1 VEIRGA
7 VPTAGLTD
15 GVVTVEDGV
24 VASVAAAEAP
34 AASLAPGT
42 VILPGLLDIHC
53 HGGGGHT
60 FATTDPAEALA
71 AARYH
76 AAAGTAGVVATLV
89 TAAPRDL
96 LRQVRALAPLVAAG
110 QLLGIHLEG
119 PFLAHARRGAHAPWL
134 LRDPDQAMVADL
146 LEAADGAIKIVTL
159 APERP
164 GAAPVAAMLRAAGVV
179 VAYGHTD
186 AGYECMA
193 RALADA
199 SGDALVTHLGNA
211 MPPLHHRAAGPLGAA
226 LGAAAADEASV
237 ELIADGVH
245 VDAGF
250 TRLVFAVAAP
260 GRVVLVTDATAA
272 AGMTDGD
279 YVIGPL
285 QVTVSGGVARLT
297 TDHGAA
303 GGGAI
308 AGGTSTLLRVVATA
322 RAAGVP
328 LADAARAA
336 SGTPARVLGLSA
348 SRGALAP
355 GMVADLVVTDEN
367 LALRRVMRAGR
378 WLELAAWWRTNGYNA
393 GPLSARWRLRTPA
406 CGPAI
411 RMRRCAGRWRPRQTA
426 RRTSPRCGLPTS
438 ARGPASSPRC

>member
-1 VEIRGA
+1 MEIRGA

-24 VASVAAAEAP
+24 ITSVAAAEAP
-34 AASLAPGT
+34 GTPGA
-42 VILPGLLDIHC
+42 VVLPGLLDIHC
-53 HGGGGHT
+53 HGGGGHS

-71 AARYH
+71 AAEYH
-76 AAAGTAGVVATLV
+76 AAAGTAGVIASLV
-89 TAAPRDL
+89 SAAPEEL

-134 LRDPDQAMVADL
+134 LRDPEQALVAGL
-146 LEAADGAIKIVTL
+146 LEAARGAIRIVTM

-164 GAAPVAAMLRAAGVV
+164 GAAAVAAMLRAAGVV

-186 AGYECMA
+186 ADYDCMA
-193 RALADA
+193 RALAGA

-226 LGAAAADEASV
+226 LAAAAADEASV

-250 TRLVFAVAAP
+250 ARLVFAVAAP

-272 AGMTDGD
+272 AGMPDGD
-279 YVIGPL
+279 YVLGAL
-285 QVTVSGGVARLT
+285 WVTVSGGVARLT
-297 TDHGAA
+297 AREGEA
-303 GGGAI
+303 GDSAI

-336 SGTPARVLGLSA
+336 SAAPARVLGLSA

-355 GMVADLVVTDEN
+355 GMVADLVVTDEK
-367 LALRRVMRAGR
+367 LGLRRVMRAGR
-378 WLELAAWWRTNGYNA
+378 WLE
-393 GPLSARWRLRTPA
+393 
-406 CGPAI
+406 
-411 RMRRCAGRWRPRQTA
+411 
-426 RRTSPRCGLPTS
+426 
-438 ARGPASSPRC
+438 